1 MEGEGAGARERPGSF
16 TDSFDKSRNSS
27 QLSFRPRGLG
37 LPDKLRIVK
46 PLEVS
51 ANLYFGSI
59 FFMFNTNIC
68 SARAR

>member
-51 ANLYFGSI
+51 ADFGKI
-59 FFMFNTNIC
+59 FFMFDTNIF